1 MFPRASVKH
10 VLGQIRQASGGTRQR
25 EVDSVSQRRSGPVDV
40 AAVAD
45 VDDGDDMSLVV
56 DPVYDAVSSASCAAP
71 VIQRREQLL
80 ADAVRLLKQRSG
92 DELVGGSRDR
102 FRQCFG
108 KCQSH
113 CWRCPERV
121 RILPAFTHSCA
132 ERLRIVSA
140 SSAAVTC
147 SPRASSA
154 SDSASLRIVSASR
167 MMARVSSSLS
177 RSSTATSTADGRPW
191 TVTVTRSWWSC
202 TRPTS
207 SDRWVFTSPRGSV
220 VIVKSLTKK
229 TTEVKQQTAH
239 RSARRLTA
247 DPPWHGK
254 GTRRAQRSRPA
265 SLRAILRTAGT
276 VLTWHFGLERAKG
289 IEPS

>member
-1 MFPRASVKH
+1 MR
-10 VLGQIRQASGGTRQR
+10 
-25 EVDSVSQRRSGPVDV
+25 
-40 AAVAD
+40 
-45 VDDGDDMSLVV
+45 LVI
-56 DPVYDAVSSASCAAP
+56 DPVNDTVGAAP
-71 VIQRREQLL
+71 CAEPVIKRREQLL
-80 ADAVRLLKQRSG
+80 ADAVRLLQQRSG
-92 DELVGGSRDR
+92 DELVGGSGDG
-102 FRQCFG
+102 FRQRFG
-108 KCQSH
+108 KCPPD
-113 CWRCPERV
+113 CRRCPQRV
-121 RILPAFTHSCA
+121 RLGRALAHWCA

-140 SSAAVTC
+140 SSAAVTS
-147 SPRASSA
+147 SPRASSV

-247 DPPWHGK
+247 DPLWHGK

-276 VLTWHFGLERAKG
+276 VLTWHLGWSGRRESNPHDQLGRRTAQG
-289 IEPS
+289 RRGR